1 MTDILT
7 TIQQATQ
14 WITLNRV
21 EKHNAF
27 DDVCLQELGAAIQ
40 EAEANP
46 KIRVIV
52 LNANGKHF
60 SAGADL
66 QWMQRMV
73 HFSETEN
80 KQDAKI
86 LAETLYTLYHC
97 TKPTIAMVQGSAY
110 GGGAG
115 LVAAC
120 DIAIAAEEAIFCFS
134 EVKLGLIPAVI
145 SPYVVQA
152 VGARVATSLF
162 MSAEAIDAPRAK
174 ALHLIH
180 HCVEREVLQSTTESL
195 ANAIAQWPPQAVMDA
210 KSLVRTVADQP
221 IDRTLQDLTA
231 SLIAKKRVS
240 EEAQQAIQTFLN
252 KKN

>member
-1 MTDILT
+1 MTNIIKT
-7 TIQQATQ
+7 TQQAIQ

-27 DDVCLQELGAAIQ
+27 DDECLRALTEAIK

-46 KIRVIV
+46 TIRVIV

-73 HFSETEN
+73 YFTEEEN
-80 KQDAKI
+80 KQDAAI
-86 LAETLYTLYHC
+86 LAETLHTLYHC
-97 TKPTIAMVQGSAY
+97 AKPTIAMVQGGAY

-120 DIAIAAEEAIFCFS
+120 DIAIASIDATFCFS

-145 SPYVVQA
+145 SPYVIQA
-152 VGARVATSLF
+152 VGARVATGLF
-162 MSAEAIDAPRAK
+162 MSAEMIDASRAK
-174 ALHLIH
+174 NLQLIH
-180 HCVEREVLQSTTESL
+180 HCVEREDLSSAAEKL
-195 ANAIAQWPPQAVMDA
+195 ANTIATWPQQAVMDA
-210 KSLVRTVADQP
+210 KSLVRRIEGQP
-221 IDRTLQDLTA
+221 IDKALGDLTA
-231 SLIAKKRVS
+231 SLIAQKRVS
-240 EEAQQAIQTFLN
+240 EEAQQALQKFLN